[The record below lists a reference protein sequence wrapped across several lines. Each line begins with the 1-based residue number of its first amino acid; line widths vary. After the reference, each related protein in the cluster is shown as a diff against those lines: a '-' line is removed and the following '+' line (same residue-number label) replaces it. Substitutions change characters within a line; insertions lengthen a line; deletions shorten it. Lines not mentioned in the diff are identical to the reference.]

1 MKECTNFLLHSFLVK
16 KSKGEM
22 LLDKIEF
29 LKEEENLKKTLS
41 ILNDETLNYIEKSLV

>member
-1 MKECTNFLLHSFLVK
+1 
-16 KSKGEM
+16 M

-41 ILNDETLNYIEKSLV
+41 ILNDETLNYIEKSILRNIEMMKIN